1 MMGGDCGVANLEM
14 RPRRDPCSLP
24 DDMDDNTQG
33 TFYLLNNETLA
44 KPCK

>member
-1 MMGGDCGVANLEM
+1 MGSEGEVANPEM

-24 DDMDDNTQG
+24 DDMDDNTPG